1 MESVNFVH
9 DVNVFRKSLK
19 GVYGVSPDLQVLN
32 GEDNENKRKNCRVQC
47 LPVCKFITFYHSERI
62 LLIIL

>member
-19 GVYGVSPDLQVLN
+19 SVYADSPDLQVLN
-32 GEDNENKRKNCRVQC
+32 GEDNDSKRKNCRVQC
-47 LPVCKFITFYHSERI
+47 LPVCKLATTRYNAVEQY
-62 LLIIL
+62 